1 MKRLFRIAAVAV
13 LAGSLFASGEAQADP
28 KGRGHGDDRGRSER
42 SERQSR
48 GGDERQWRGGDRGG
62 RSDRGDRG
70 DRGDYRGEY
79 RGERGNRDEGRNYR
93 GDRAYPGDRDD
104 RGGGRRWDS
113 GPPDAYAPPGFARRQ
128 PPPNYGVRRGGQV
141 PPEYRDRE
149 VSDYGR
155 HRLRPPPPGYT
166 WVRMGNRYALVSR
179 STGQIFDV
187 IGD

>member
-13 LAGSLFASGEAQADP
+13 LAGSLFASGEALAEG
-28 KGRGHGDDRGRSER
+28 KGRGHGNDRGRPER
-42 SERQSR
+42 SERQAR
-48 GGDERQWRGGDRGG
+48 GGEQRDWRGDRGNRSERGDRGG
-62 RSDRGDRG
+62 
-70 DRGDYRGEY
+70 Y
-79 RGERGNRDEGRNYR
+79 RGERDDWRDRSDRRDRDYR
-93 GDRAYPGDRDD
+93 GGRDD
-104 RGGGRRWDS
+104 RGGREDRGGRRWDA

-128 PPPNYGVRRGGQV
+128 PPANYGVRRGGQA
-141 PPEYRDRE
+141 PPEYRGAE

>member
-1 MKRLFRIAAVAV
+1 MKRPLRIAAVAV
-13 LAGSLFASGEAQADP
+13 LAGSLFASGGALADP
-28 KGRGHGDDRGRSER
+28 KGRGHEDRGRSER
-42 SERQSR
+42 SERPSR
-48 GGDERQWRGGDRGG
+48 GDQREWRGDQGARGQRGDRGDRG
-62 RSDRGDRG
+62 EDRSYRDDRGDWRDRGDRG
-70 DRGDYRGEY
+70 DRDYR
-79 RGERGNRDEGRNYR
+79 
-93 GDRAYPGDRDD
+93 GDRDD
-104 RGGGRRWDS
+104 RGGRRWDA

-128 PPPNYGVRRGGQV
+128 PPPNYGVRRGGQA

-179 STGQIFDV
+179 STGQILDV

>member
-1 MKRLFRIAAVAV
+1 MKRLFRIAAVAL
-13 LAGSLFASGEAQADP
+13 LAGSLFASSEALAEGR
-28 KGRGHGDDRGRSER
+28 GRGHGDDRGRPER
-42 SERQSR
+42 SERPSRGAPSR
-48 GGDERQWRGGDRGG
+48 GGEQRDWRE
-62 RSDRGDRG
+62 
-70 DRGDYRGEY
+70 DRGDYGRDRSY
-79 RGERGNRDEGRNYR
+79 RDERPYR
-93 GDRAYPGDRDD
+93 EDRGYRDDRDD
-104 RGGGRRWDS
+104 REGGRRWDA
-113 GPPDAYAPPGFARRQ
+113 GPRDAYAPPGFARRQ
-128 PPPNYGVRRGGQV
+128 APPGYGVRRGGQA

>member
-13 LAGSLFASGEAQADP
+13 LASSLFASGEALADP
-28 KGRGHGDDRGRSER
+28 KGHGDGRGRAER
-42 SERQSR
+42 SERQAR
-48 GGDERQWRGGDRGG
+48 GGDQRDWRGERGDRGG
-62 RSDRGDRG
+62 GRNDRGDRSG
-70 DRGDYRGEY
+70 RDDRSQYSRDRGDRDN
-79 RGERGNRDEGRNYR
+79 RGERAYPRDRDE
-93 GDRAYPGDRDD
+93 
-104 RGGGRRWDS
+104 RGGGRRWDA

-128 PPPNYGVRRGGQV
+128 PPANYGVRRGGQV
-141 PPEYRDRE
+141 PPGYSDRE